1 MTTRITLLTGVVAGC
16 LALQGCASG
25 VGLTMFGVGAGSA
38 TDVGVEH
45 TLNGIVYKTF
55 AAPVDRVHTASR
67 QALAG
72 MAIRVTG
79 DRRTAAGRTVMAKA
93 ADRDIEIR
101 LERLTPRTTRMR
113 VIVSEDV
120 LLKDSATA
128 TEIILQTADQLDAR
142 RAVASARR

>member
-1 MTTRITLLTGVVAGC
+1 MATRITLVTGVVAGC
-16 LALQGCASG
+16 LMLQGCASG
-25 VGLTMFGVGAGSA
+25 VGLTMFGIGAGSA

-55 AAPVDRVHTASR
+55 AASVDQVHAASR
-67 QALAG
+67 GALAG
-72 MAIRVTG
+72 MAIKVTG
-79 DRRTAAGRTVMAKA
+79 DKRNAGGRTLLAKA

-128 TEIILQTADQLDAR
+128 TEIILQTADQLDSR